1 VLFIEYDGVIQVFSL
16 AYTLPI
22 FKICI
27 FIIKITHLLRRIN
40 MIRLKHI
47 LAEIGEGNATP
58 YPFQMYN
65 GEAYF
70 ETAGGT
76 MYQVTFPYGSDEIME
91 ISFAVKGIDGRFEH
105 DIETAE
111 SDVYRVMST
120 IVEIAKRAVEKLHPT
135 QIVFGVAKSDPR
147 RMRLYRAYVMRGLP
161 AYEVTAETA
170 SFLELTRRAKRGF
183 FDRFDWTGIKDK

>member
-1 VLFIEYDGVIQVFSL
+1 
-16 AYTLPI
+16 
-22 FKICI
+22 
-27 FIIKITHLLRRIN
+27 

-47 LAEIGEGNATP
+47 LAEIGEANATP
-58 YPFQMYN
+58 YPYKMHN

-76 MYQVTFPYGSDEIME
+76 MYQVTFPYGSDEVME
-91 ISFAVKGIDGRFEH
+91 VAFAAQGSDGRFEH
-105 DIETAE
+105 DTETAE

-120 IVEIAKRAVEKLHPT
+120 VIDIVKRAVEKLRPT

-147 RMRLYRAYVMRGLP
+147 RMRLYRSYVTRGLTQ
-161 AYEVTAETA
+161 YEVTAETA

-183 FDRFDWTGIKDK
+183 FDRFDWTGIKNK

>member
-1 VLFIEYDGVIQVFSL
+1 
-16 AYTLPI
+16 
-22 FKICI
+22 
-27 FIIKITHLLRRIN
+27 
-40 MIRLKHI
+40 MIRLKQL
-47 LAEIGEGNATP
+47 LAEIGEGSATP

-91 ISFAVKGIDGRFEH
+91 ISFAVKGVDGRFEH
-105 DIETAE
+105 DTETAE

-120 IVEIAKRAVEKLHPT
+120 VIDIVKRAVEKLRPT